1 MLFAGVLGIAAATTH
16 ADQDVT
22 KIRKKFDLR
31 ESILRQFFKDNHC
44 PIEPYSGIFVS
55 EADEHGLDWR
65 LLPSLSVIETGG
77 GRHARGFNL
86 FGWANGKTTFDSI
99 SDAVHHVASVLSMGK
114 AYQGKDLKGKLLTY
128 NRRAEY
134 SIAVTDLMKK
144 IYPTPQ
150 IGAETPAGE

>member
-1 MLFAGVLGIAAATTH
+1 MGDMTLGLHGGIGLPGGQAYLGDRPTWGTGLPGGQAYQGAGLPGGTGLPG
-16 ADQDVT
+16 
-22 KIRKKFDLR
+22 RK
-31 ESILRQFFKDNHC
+31 
-44 PIEPYSGIFVS
+44 
-55 EADEHGLDWR
+55 GLPRGQAYQGDR
-65 LLPSLSVIETGG
+65 LNRGTGLPGG
-77 GRHARGFNL
+77 QTNQGERP
-86 FGWANGKTTFDSI
+86 GKG
-99 SDAVHHVASVLSMGK
+99 MGK